1 MTSQN
6 FTRRIKVKGLHGRIS
21 FDVSLNPDLNI
32 IYGKNGLG
40 KTTLLHII
48 ANVAEGDL
56 YRFSYLNFSEI
67 LIESNNGNSLVITK
81 NDDLISAALDGAIV
95 FLHQANT
102 DSTQSAYQKVA
113 SGEVGDSI
121 RSLFG
126 GRSCYL
132 PAFRSVLERSGEVYG
147 ANADEVRGASY
158 EELVRTEEFIQ
169 VKIASR
175 NHPYYP
181 RDFNARNTA
190 LKTTRCRAWFGP
202 MVPVIRYPSIADVAE
217 GLSEEWSSANIRT
230 SRLEQEQ
237 YEQAFLNIFETV
249 LLERNTTSVQASSS
263 EGDVGSQSDI
273 LSSISDLLND
283 ETLKT
288 RSNRTS
294 TTYDRLLDIAQAAG
308 QEGTKYNSVL
318 EIYRKLLKTRKETR
332 QEAYKP
338 LVDFEAAVNTF
349 LDSKEL
355 RVGFEADLANRRPGR
370 GGRVRIY
377 PDQGKSYP
385 VRALSSGERQI
396 ATMLFAASRSTVTPG
411 SLLIDEPE
419 LSLHV
424 DWQRHILKE
433 LIKQNP
439 DRQIIACTHSPE
451 VGADHKKSILYFR
464 PTVFETS
471 SDEIGD
477 EDLLGVESE

>member
-1 MTSQN
+1 MEN
-6 FTRRIKVKGLHGRIS
+6 FTRRIAVKGLHGRIS

-48 ANVAEGDL
+48 ANISDGDL
-56 YRFSYLNFSEI
+56 YRFYHLNFSEI
-67 LIESNNGNSLVITK
+67 IIESNSGNILILNK
-81 NDDLISAALDGAIV
+81 NEGIVSVSLDGDAV
-95 FLHQANT
+95 FSYGGHVET
-102 DSTQSAYQKVA
+102 TQSNYQKLA
-113 SGEVGDSI
+113 LGDVGDTI
-121 RSLFG
+121 RKIFG

-132 PAFRSVLERSGEVYG
+132 PAFRSVLERSREIYG
-147 ANADEVRGASY
+147 ASTEEARGPNY
-158 EELVRTEEFIQ
+158 DELVRIEELIQ
-169 VKIASR
+169 ARGAVKSNTYYSR
-175 NHPYYP
+175 
-181 RDFNARNTA
+181 DLAARNTA
-190 LKTTRCRAWFGP
+190 LKTIRCRAWFGA

-230 SRLEQEQ
+230 SRLEQDQ
-237 YEQAFLNIFETV
+237 YEQAFLDIFEAI
-249 LLERNTTSVQASSS
+249 LLERNTTSPESLTSD
-263 EGDVGSQSDI
+263 GDVGSQNDI

-288 RSNRTS
+288 RSDRTS
-294 TTYDRLLDIAQAAG
+294 KTYDRLLDIARAAG
-308 QEGTKYNSVL
+308 REGTKYNSVL

-332 QEAYKP
+332 EEAYKP

-349 LDSKEL
+349 LDGKEL
-355 RVGFEADLANRRPGR
+355 RVGFDGDPANRRASR
-370 GGRVRIY
+370 GERVRIY

-396 ATMLFAASRSTVTPG
+396 ATILFAASRSSVTPG

-451 VGADHKKSILYFR
+451 VGADHKKSILFFR
-464 PTVFETS
+464 PTVFEAS
-471 SDEIGD
+471 SDELSD
-477 EDLLGVESE
+477 EDLLGGDSE